1 MAGPKSGGLLLGGT
15 LDPEFHS
22 NQHDA
27 STVRR
32 RRFAVILLM
41 CFFCLFWIVP
51 TEMLYSFSWLPI
63 SSSSSP
69 SATTTTTTGSAPPD
83 GNRDDNP
90 PVFSWLD
97 ILPARSLEWRPCYS
111 PLHDCARLD
120 VPMDWQNPSEEKRV
134 ILAVIRLRATNLT
147 HHRGPVFFNPGGPG
161 GSGIWALL
169 DHGKDLQAIVGRDHD
184 LVAFDP
190 RGVGSSVPRI
200 ECWKH
205 AQERA
210 AWELQDIG
218 AVDSHPGVIY
228 DAYARAQLVS
238 RVCETNEDLGGEE
251 GILAHS
257 STAYHA
263 RDMLEILEQMGEQR
277 LKYWGFSYGTV
288 LGGTFAAMYPDKV
301 ERMVN
306 DGNVDYQ
313 EWYTGEYFNFL
324 RDTDKVMQSFY
335 RFCHLAGPLRCAFY
349 APTPLLIESRLDS
362 LLEAIRLS
370 PVPIMTIPFSA
381 ESSPVPQ
388 LVTYTS
394 AKRML
399 STALYQPALRFPRV
413 AEVLA
418 GLEARNATAYR
429 LYVSQDETRSSSSL
443 CLAETVPPS
452 EPLPVPLEGTADAFP
467 AIMCS
472 DALPTRLSPAEFEGY
487 ALKLQDI
494 SRAAGSVQVG
504 FRLSCVGRV
513 VRPKWRFEGRRRKNE
528 KVKTRFPILFVN
540 NVADNVTPLV
550 SAEKNSRMFEDSA
563 VLVQEGYGHTSLAA
577 GSRCT
582 AEKVRRYFQEGK
594 VPGVGER
601 MCGGEVPWGV
611 TEEVEIEE
619 DDGRDDEVERAV
631 ARLRKRMRAGGKFN

>member
-1 MAGPKSGGLLLGGT
+1 
-15 LDPEFHS
+15 
-22 NQHDA
+22 
-27 STVRR
+27 
-32 RRFAVILLM
+32 
-41 CFFCLFWIVP
+41 
-51 TEMLYSFSWLPI
+51 
-63 SSSSSP
+63 
-69 SATTTTTTGSAPPD
+69 
-83 GNRDDNP
+83 
-90 PVFSWLD
+90 
-97 ILPARSLEWRPCYS
+97 
-111 PLHDCARLD
+111 
-120 VPMDWQNPSEEKRV
+120 
-134 ILAVIRLRATNLT
+134 
-147 HHRGPVFFNPGGPG
+147 
-161 GSGIWALL
+161 
-169 DHGKDLQAIVGRDHD
+169 
-184 LVAFDP
+184 
-190 RGVGSSVPRI
+190 
-200 ECWKH
+200 
-205 AQERA
+205 
-210 AWELQDIG
+210 
-218 AVDSHPGVIY
+218 
-228 DAYARAQLVS
+228 
-238 RVCETNEDLGGEE
+238 
-251 GILAHS
+251 
-257 STAYHA
+257 
-263 RDMLEILEQMGEQR
+263 
-277 LKYWGFSYGTV
+277 
-288 LGGTFAAMYPDKV
+288 
-301 ERMVN
+301 
-306 DGNVDYQ
+306 
-313 EWYTGEYFNFL
+313 
-324 RDTDKVMQSFY
+324 MQSFY

-362 LLEAIRLS
+362 LLEAIRMSPVMMTPFDGVESES
-370 PVPIMTIPFSA
+370 PVPR
-381 ESSPVPQ
+381 

-394 AKRML
+394 VKRML

-513 VRPKWRFEGRRRKNE
+513 VRPKWRFEGFGGEELEVLSGNSDNEEGREKVMMMRRRRKNE

-594 VPGVGER
+594 VPRVGER